1 MQLGRAIPDQRT
13 HENVRLN
20 TSCRT
25 LIYSIMANELNGI
38 RVAILATNGFEQ
50 IELTEPR
57 DALEAAGATTQV
69 VSPEE
74 GTIRGWDSTDW
85 GDDVE
90 VERTVDAAFIDQY
103 DALMLPGG
111 VLNPDKLRLDKT
123 AVTFIRDFFKSG
135 KPVAAICHAP
145 QLLIEA
151 DVVRGHRITSYASIK
166 TDLQN
171 AGAEWVDEEVVVD
184 GNLITSRNPGDIP
197 VFSETMIKE
206 FARTPAAA

>member
-1 MQLGRAIPDQRT
+1 
-13 HENVRLN
+13 
-20 TSCRT
+20 
-25 LIYSIMANELNGI
+25 MANPLKDI

-50 IELTEPR
+50 VELTEPR
-57 DALEAAGATTQV
+57 KALEDAGATTQV
-69 VSPEE
+69 VAPEE
-74 GTIRGWDSTDW
+74 GSIRGWNFTDW

-90 VERTVDAAFIDQY
+90 VDRTVDAATVDEY
-103 DALMLPGG
+103 DAMMLPGG
-111 VLNPDKLRLDKT
+111 VLNPDKLRLDAT
-123 AVTFIRDFFKSG
+123 AVEFIRQFFKSG

-145 QLLIEA
+145 QVLIEA
-151 DVVRGHRITSYASIK
+151 EVVRGHRLTSYASVK

-184 GNLITSRNPGDIP
+184 GNLITSRNPDDIP